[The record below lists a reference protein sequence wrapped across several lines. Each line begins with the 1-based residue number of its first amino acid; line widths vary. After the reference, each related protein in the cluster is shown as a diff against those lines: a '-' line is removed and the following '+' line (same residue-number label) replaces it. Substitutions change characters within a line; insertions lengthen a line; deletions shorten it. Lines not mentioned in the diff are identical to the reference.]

1 MTILIWYQDFLKI
14 ITYWRLLRPV
24 QILISCTL
32 SKGSEK
38 RIMFMSI
45 NQHIILFDLE
55 TELDAQSPGPFK
67 NNDKKQ
73 KRWLVESL
81 KSLLFY

>member
-1 MTILIWYQDFLKI
+1 
-14 ITYWRLLRPV
+14 
-24 QILISCTL
+24 
-32 SKGSEK
+32 
-38 RIMFMSI
+38 MSI

-81 KSLLFY
+81 KSLFVVYHSVRSKKKTNKKKKR

>member
-1 MTILIWYQDFLKI
+1 
-14 ITYWRLLRPV
+14 
-24 QILISCTL
+24 
-32 SKGSEK
+32 
-38 RIMFMSI
+38 MFMSI

-73 KRWLVESL
+73 KR
-81 KSLLFY
+81 